1 MRVSLLLPYIHRTPF
16 RSIAVGIA
24 HEYYALLRRSLVGKV
39 TLVVDKKRVDQ
50 SRVRLAEVEVG
61 DETGIVSLRARD
73 DQIDLLEE
81 VSGRNGAIVL
91 RNCTLELYQGKHIR
105 LAITKWGKLSLYP
118 DNVVST
124 PPPPSKMNLDRDYSS
139 IDLSVVASEMAEETP
154 EALPNLGRQG
164 KQLDSGDANST
175 IVSKSTSSNPKLTQP
190 TTRRGGREKRQPKSK
205 QGMGRGAPQPFY
217 GLYPYD
223 NAAVAPRFGGQMSGF
238 PNVHTYPPYDQ
249 TIDPRHQYHYSQHQE
264 QQMMAPASSQHA
276 MMQRQYELQQQ
287 QLHQMYQGQQ
297 DRSGSGGV
305 SHGQPQQTQGI
316 MMQPIVPVASFDA
329 NEFSG
334 AAYPSTASSPILIPA
349 AMPSSLD
356 HSRRTI
362 LGVGA
367 RGDSHGSSS
376 TAQETHTTHYMS
388 VSPDDSSQL
397 SARMNVDAATFA
409 PAYLGAAQGQ

>member
-1 MRVSLLLPYIHRTPF
+1 M
-16 RSIAVGIA
+16 
-24 HEYYALLRRSLVGKV
+24 LRHSLVGKV

-154 EALPNLGRQG
+154 EALPIIGRQG

-175 IVSKSTSSNPKLTQP
+175 IALKPSSHSPKTTQP
-190 TTRRGGREKRQPKSK
+190 TSTRRGGREKRQQKSK
-205 QGMGRGAPQPFY
+205 QGMGRGNPQPFY
-217 GLYPYD
+217 GLYPYEH
-223 NAAVAPRFGGQMSGF
+223 AAVSPRFGGQISGF
-238 PNVHTYPPYDQ
+238 PNVHAYPPYDQ
-249 TIDPRHQYHYSQHQE
+249 SIDPRHQYHYSQHQE
-264 QQMMAPASSQHA
+264 QHIMATTSSQHA
-276 MMQRQYELQQQ
+276 MMQRQYELH
-287 QLHQMYQGQQ
+287 QLHHMYQGQQ
-297 DRSGSGGV
+297 DRSGTSQI
-305 SHGQPQQTQGI
+305 SHGQPPQTQGI
-316 MMQPIVPVASFDA
+316 MMQPVVPAASFDA
-329 NEFSG
+329 NEFS
-334 AAYPSTASSPILIPA
+334 AAPYPSTASSPILIPA

-356 HSRRTI
+356 HSRRTPLS
-362 LGVGA
+362 LGAKGE
-367 RGDSHGSSS
+367 SHSSS
-376 TAQETHTTHYMS
+376 SAAQETHTTQYMS

-397 SARMNVDAATFA
+397 SARMNVDATTFA